1 MKAANKIVLCLDS
14 KFEGGRIQ
22 TPQHFGHLRLC
33 LDSKFEGGR
42 IKPKPPAEKTS
53 LCLDSKFEGG
63 RIAESNRLRNRR
75 LGQRLYQNCACSGSS
90 SGGTALA
97 GEP

>member
-1 MKAANKIVLCLDS
+1 
-14 KFEGGRIQ
+14 
-22 TPQHFGHLRLC
+22 
-33 LDSKFEGGR
+33 
-42 IKPKPPAEKTS
+42 
-53 LCLDSKFEGG
+53 
-63 RIAESNRLRNRR
+63 